1 MENSLTTSAEGPS
14 GTALPYRVKI
24 AVSALGLIALAGALA
39 AAPFTPIGVGYVLV
53 LAFAVFVAPR
63 MTLQLSGS
71 NLTLSFSDAVVF
83 FTFIVYGG
91 ELAVITAFVE
101 TFANC
106 VYLKKRR
113 KESPKFFVLFNASLS
128 ALIVA
133 ATYGVVELFSRAV
146 YGSAFIDLRLTDTR
160 TLAAVLGLIALT
172 HFFFSSAFAAFY
184 QKLRTHGSFLEIWKT
199 HCVSSALTHFTGAGV
214 AGATYKVFNYGD
226 VALGVISFVV
236 VAVAY
241 INYRTL
247 INDINRSIASVEE
260 AERQKADAERQRA
273 EVEKTRRKEAESYA
287 EELCRSLEKEARAND
302 ALRKSE
308 RELQHAASHDSLTGL
323 SNRKHLGDVLREL
336 IAAYKQ
342 DSAATFQV
350 LFLDI
355 RSFKNINDTLGHSIG
370 DKVLSVAAK
379 RFSRVVNAEDTV
391 ARIGGDEFAI
401 VLRGLATA
409 GKAQKVARKIHR
421 NITQPFSLAG
431 NRVSI
436 DVNIGIA
443 PCDTEYDSP
452 EEILRDADIAMHYAK
467 ERKDGP
473 AVFTKELRHR
483 FLERVRFEMDLR
495 HAVERNELSMHYQPI
510 VSLIDGRLAGFEAL
524 LRWHHP
530 EFGMIPPNKFIPIAE
545 SSDLIQPI
553 TNWILLETT
562 KQLASWQRIS
572 PDYGDLEMSVN
583 IAGRHLSSDDLSDQV
598 EDALESSGIRPE
610 TLKLEITE
618 STAMENAERSILL
631 LNRLKSLG
639 VKLSIDDF
647 GTGYSSLSYLHRLP
661 FDTLKIDRSFVSGV
675 GERGENSGILQ
686 TIVSLGT
693 NLKMRMV
700 AEGIETE
707 AQLAMLRNLGCDFG
721 QGYLFSKPKP
731 AEEMEKLL
739 YARHMWFPSQKDSAI
754 ELHSDSDTQHH
765 IPLF

>member
-1 MENSLTTSAEGPS
+1 
-14 GTALPYRVKI
+14 
-24 AVSALGLIALAGALA
+24 
-39 AAPFTPIGVGYVLV
+39 
-53 LAFAVFVAPR
+53 
-63 MTLQLSGS
+63 
-71 NLTLSFSDAVVF
+71 
-83 FTFIVYGG
+83 
-91 ELAVITAFVE
+91 
-101 TFANC
+101 
-106 VYLKKRR
+106 
-113 KESPKFFVLFNASLS
+113 
-128 ALIVA
+128 
-133 ATYGVVELFSRAV
+133 
-146 YGSAFIDLRLTDTR
+146 
-160 TLAAVLGLIALT
+160 
-172 HFFFSSAFAAFY
+172 
-184 QKLRTHGSFLEIWKT
+184 
-199 HCVSSALTHFTGAGV
+199 
-214 AGATYKVFNYGD
+214 
-226 VALGVISFVV
+226 
-236 VAVAY
+236 
-241 INYRTL
+241 
-247 INDINRSIASVEE
+247 
-260 AERQKADAERQRA
+260 
-273 EVEKTRRKEAESYA
+273 
-287 EELCRSLEKEARAND
+287 
-302 ALRKSE
+302 
-308 RELQHAASHDSLTGL
+308 
-323 SNRKHLGDVLREL
+323 
-336 IAAYKQ
+336 
-342 DSAATFQV
+342 
-350 LFLDI
+350 
-355 RSFKNINDTLGHSIG
+355 
-370 DKVLSVAAK
+370 
-379 RFSRVVNAEDTV
+379 
-391 ARIGGDEFAI
+391 
-401 VLRGLATA
+401 
-409 GKAQKVARKIHR
+409 
-421 NITQPFSLAG
+421 
-431 NRVSI
+431 
-436 DVNIGIA
+436 
-443 PCDTEYDSP
+443 
-452 EEILRDADIAMHYAK
+452 MHYAK

>member
-1 MENSLTTSAEGPS
+1 MTTSAEGPS